1 MFSIALPGL
10 SATLFFSIVRSV
22 TVYCELMSTGLAVGH
37 GPIRLAQKRSGG
49 RSLVTVLTLVPL
61 IEPVPVGGDSS

>member
-49 RSLVTVLTLVPL
+49 LVTVLTLVPL